1 MTRRSWSLTI
11 VAFGA
16 GAVLAST
23 LLAPS
28 GAAATQ
34 GQPVIAGVLNT
45 ATNATLVESS
55 QQGGTGMIATGD
67 ATGLAAV
74 ADADGGTSVYGLQTN
89 ATGIGVEGDVTGS
102 GSGVYGHAS
111 GAGVG
116 VNGQSD
122 TGVGVEARAGTGTA
136 LKVDG
141 KASFSRSGVV
151 TIAAGTSSRTVQLA
165 GVSTSSMVLATAQ
178 QTATVYVKAAVPTT
192 GKFSIRLTGPAPSG
206 GIKVAYFVLN

>member
-116 VNGQSD
+116 V
-122 TGVGVEARAGTGTA
+122 EAQAGTGTA

-151 TIAAGTSSRTVQLA
+151 TIAQQ
-165 GVSTSSMVLATAQ
+165 AT
-178 QTATVYVKAAVPTT
+178 TVYVTAAVPTA

>member
-1 MTRRSWSLTI
+1 MTRRSWSLAI

-16 GAVLAST
+16 GAVVAST

-28 GAAATQ
+28 GAAASQ

-55 QQGGTGMIATGD
+55 QQGGTGIIATGD

-89 ATGIGVEGDVTGS
+89 PTGIGVEGDVTGS

-122 TGVGVEARAGTGTA
+122 SGVGVEAQAGTGTA

-151 TIAAGTSSRTVQLA
+151 TIGAGTSSRTVQLA
-165 GVSTSSMVLATAQ
+165 GVTTSSMVLATAQ
-178 QTATVYVKAAVPTT
+178 QATTVYVKVAAWSP
-192 GKFSIRLTGPAPSG
+192 IDRRANL
-206 GIKVAYFVLN
+206 IKSVTSSVQC